1 MHKNEAIA
9 QVASKAMEQIFDIA
23 QFAISRITDGA
34 VSDIEPMVQTSF
46 AEVAARATAVE
57 AFMNTPTEEIV
68 AKSNTR
74 KPRKPKD
81 LEPTPTSESDFVEE
95 VKEIEPEQDST
106 KIYAAPPFLAVSE
119 DNFNVEDDNPDF
131 PNHPDDW
138 FSQDVERA
146 RNACRSILAKM
157 VSKHGSGH
165 ARASISTTTSK
176 VKATDFTAE
185 DCMTFYRKFR
195 NEV

>member
-9 QVASKAMEQIFDIA
+9 QVAEKAMTQIFDIA

-34 VSDIEPMVQTSF
+34 VNDIEPMVQTSF
-46 AEVAARATAVE
+46 AEVAARTAAVE
-57 AFMNTPTEEIV
+57 ALMNTPTEHIV

-81 LEPTPTSESDFVEE
+81 LEPTPTSENDFVED
-95 VKEIEPEQDST
+95 VKEVEPEQDFA
-106 KIYAAPPFLAVSE
+106 KGYEAPPFLTVSE
-119 DNFNVEDDNPDF
+119 DDADVEDDNPDF

-138 FSQDVERA
+138 FGQDVERA

-157 VSKHGSGH
+157 VSKHGSDF
-165 ARASISTTTSK
+165 ARKSIVETTSK